1 MADLPDLDTTTVSYI
16 AYWNA
21 IDTGAISSIDAE
33 DITTSGRIL
42 NYTLYDNGLEGEID
56 LAPTGNVYRNN
67 GAPTAQF
74 RVKNDGWF
82 AVYTDRTEK
91 FTQDT
96 DHDGESN
103 GTPRYPASADG
114 WWRLDVNWAASD
126 ASSGRN
132 VDVVNNSLVRT
143 IDHLR
148 RQLSNSGNT
157 TLNAG
162 DAGLYNY
169 QYDVATTT
177 TYLSTYSSEGSTQT
191 PGFSYTSETDLRAV
205 VVTGATQADYDDTGD
220 VKFEGTRLARATR
233 ATSAGVQD
241 VLAAGSIPNAGT
253 EYEHN
258 PSNEAAVMTVC
269 AMWA

>member
-21 IDTGAISSIDAE
+21 IDNGSISSIDAE

-56 LAPTGNVYRNN
+56 LAPTGNVRRYN

-82 AVYTDRTEK
+82 AVYTDRTENFPK
-91 FTQDT
+91 DT
-96 DHDGESN
+96 DHHNQRDS
-103 GTPRYPASADG
+103 TPRYPASAEG
-114 WWRLDVNWAASD
+114 WWRLDVNWASVQRDGNSTNAD
-126 ASSGRN
+126 A
-132 VDVVNNSLVRT
+132 VNNSLVRT

-177 TYLSTYSSEGSTQT
+177 TFLSTVSLDGYGES
-191 PGFSYTSETDLRAV
+191 PGFSYTSQTDLRAV
-205 VVTGATQADYDDTGD
+205 AATGAAQHYQSSS
-220 VKFEGTRLARATR
+220 VSFEGTLLASVNYS
-233 ATSAGVQD
+233 TSAGVQD
-241 VLAAGSIPNAGT
+241 ALAAGSIPNAGT
-253 EYEHN
+253 EYEHTQN
-258 PSNEAAVMTVC
+258 SSPEAVMTIC